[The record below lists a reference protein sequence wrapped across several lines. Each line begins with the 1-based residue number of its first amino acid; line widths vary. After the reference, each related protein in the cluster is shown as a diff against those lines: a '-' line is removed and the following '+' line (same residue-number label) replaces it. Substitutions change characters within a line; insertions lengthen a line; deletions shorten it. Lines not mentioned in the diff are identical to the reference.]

1 MGGKVSGG
9 CSAGEIYAVF
19 STPPTAGGNE
29 RKVRKRSKKRP
40 KKRRRKRRRRELWE
54 RIWGLRREEG
64 DNGEDEER
72 T

>member
-9 CSAGEIYAVF
+9 CSTGEIYAAF
-19 STPPTAGGNE
+19 SAPPTGGRNE
-29 RKVRKRSKKRP
+29 RKVRKRTKKRL

-54 RIWGLRREEG
+54 RIWGHRREEE